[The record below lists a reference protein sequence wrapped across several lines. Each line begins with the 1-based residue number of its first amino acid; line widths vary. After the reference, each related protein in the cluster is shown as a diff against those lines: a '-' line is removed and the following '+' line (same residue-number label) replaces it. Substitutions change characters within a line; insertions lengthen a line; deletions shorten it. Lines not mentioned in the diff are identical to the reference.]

1 MARIAGVD
9 PDAVDGYAAAVFA
22 AQRRRYGRVL
32 ANNLLYARRP
42 SIHKAAQGMWA
53 GLEQSQTLAATL
65 IALLNVRVA
74 GLIGCPF

>member
-9 PDAVDGYAAAVFA
+9 PDAVDSAAVFA
-22 AQRRRYGRVL
+22 AQRRRYGQVL

-42 SIHKAAQGMWA
+42 SIYKAARGMWA